1 MISAFDSVRM
11 YYTKLFIKHHSSTAL
26 LRDIFVSVTSLHMF
40 TRKDALLKLKIYTV
54 LTQNLRKKLT
64 LDLFDKLIYRISEGE
79 VAFAGGV
86 GMQVYIHE

>member
-1 MISAFDSVRM
+1 
-11 YYTKLFIKHHSSTAL
+11 
-26 LRDIFVSVTSLHMF
+26 MF

-64 LDLFDKLIYRISEGE
+64 LDLFDELIDRISEGE